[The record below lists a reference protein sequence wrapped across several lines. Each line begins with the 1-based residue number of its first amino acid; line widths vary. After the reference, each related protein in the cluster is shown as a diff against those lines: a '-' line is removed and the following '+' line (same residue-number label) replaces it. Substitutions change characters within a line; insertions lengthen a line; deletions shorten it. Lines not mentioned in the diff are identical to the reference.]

1 MANPK
6 EKIVDV
12 TLDNGDKVTIKVI
25 KPTNRL
31 NSRAQRIGA
40 TVWTQCIQDG
50 VMTKQ
55 ELMQLMENKGIWGK
69 AEQNKQD
76 EIQADIAGLEKQ
88 LFINKKKKIKVSEA
102 KGIAMKMKEKRI
114 ELRDHIA
121 KRLELEGNTAEAL
134 SDNAKFDFL
143 VANCT
148 LWENGNK
155 VYNNLDEYQDSGD
168 DSLAFTAAATLAE
181 MIYAIDS
188 EFEKALPENAFL
200 RAAGIINDEMQYVDK
215 DGNRV
220 DSKGKKINDLGW
232 YLDDDGNRVDV
243 DGNPLNEDGTFVAQV
258 SYIDDETGEE
268 VSIEAE
274 PEEEEETSQ
283 EPEENS
289 DTES

>member
-243 DGNPLNEDGTFVAQV
+243 DGNPLNENGTFVAQV

>member
-1 MANPK
+1 MANQK

-12 TLDNGDKVTIKVI
+12 TLDNGDKVTIKVV

-76 EIQADIAGLEKQ
+76 EIQADIAALEKQ
-88 LFINKKKKIKVSEA
+88 LFINKKKKIKLSEA

-188 EFEKALPENAFL
+188 EFEKGLPENAFL

-243 DGNPLNEDGTFVAQV
+243 DGNRLNEDGTFVAQV

-268 VSIEAE
+268 VSIKAE

>member
-1 MANPK
+1 MANQK

-12 TLDNGDKVTIKVI
+12 TLDNGDKVTIKGV

-76 EIQADIAGLEKQ
+76 EIQADIAALEKQ
-88 LFINKKKKIKVSEA
+88 LFINKKKKIKLSEA

-121 KRLELEGNTAEAL
+121 KSLELEGNTSEDL

-188 EFEKALPENAFL
+188 EFEKGLPENAFL

-243 DGNPLNEDGTFVAQV
+243 DGNRLNEDGTFVAQV

-268 VSIEAE
+268 VSIKAE